1 MNLDYSAAKY
11 MSEINDFDSLNL
23 SNEIFKISLLT
34 EKNESVGLN
43 EIKKYSTS
51 NSHQYKIFNLVDDLI
66 MQNEYKLY
74 YQIKNFVS
82 SGTGFPYLVSMI
94 TRQLRILATIK
105 SKLNAGETIN
115 KINQNLKLPSF
126 VLNKS
131 VEMSK
136 QISIER
142 IKNLSSILLE
152 EDLRFKTESISDENI
167 IYSLTSK
174 FTEKN

>member
-1 MNLDYSAAKY
+1 

-34 EKNESVGLN
+34 EQNGSVGLDK
-43 EIKKYSTS
+43 IKKYSTS

-66 MQNEYKLY
+66 MQNEYRLY

-105 SKLNAGETIN
+105 SKLSAGETIN

-142 IKNLSSILLE
+142 IKNLSNILLE

>member
-1 MNLDYSAAKY
+1 

-34 EKNESVGLN
+34 EKNGSVGLN

-66 MQNEYKLY
+66 MQNEYRLY

-105 SKLNAGETIN
+105 SKLSAGETIN

>member
-1 MNLDYSAAKY
+1 M
-11 MSEINDFDSLNL
+11 
-23 SNEIFKISLLT
+23 
-34 EKNESVGLN
+34 
-43 EIKKYSTS
+43 
-51 NSHQYKIFNLVDDLI
+51 FNLVDDLI
-66 MQNEYKLY
+66 MQNEYRLY

-105 SKLNAGETIN
+105 SKLSAGETIN

>member
-1 MNLDYSAAKY
+1 

-34 EKNESVGLN
+34 ETNGSVGLN
-43 EIKKYSTS
+43 DIKKYSTS

-66 MQNEYKLY
+66 MQNEYRLY

-105 SKLNAGETIN
+105 SKLSAGETIN

>member
-1 MNLDYSAAKY
+1 MK
-11 MSEINDFDSLNL
+11 
-23 SNEIFKISLLT
+23 
-34 EKNESVGLN
+34 
-43 EIKKYSTS
+43 
-51 NSHQYKIFNLVDDLI
+51 
-66 MQNEYKLY
+66 
-74 YQIKNFVS
+74 
-82 SGTGFPYLVSMI
+82 
-94 TRQLRILATIK
+94 
-105 SKLNAGETIN
+105 GETIN

>member
-1 MNLDYSAAKY
+1 

-34 EKNESVGLN
+34 EKNGSVGLN

-66 MQNEYKLY
+66 MQNEYRLY

-105 SKLNAGETIN
+105 SKL
-115 KINQNLKLPSF
+115 
-126 VLNKS
+126 
-131 VEMSK
+131 
-136 QISIER
+136 
-142 IKNLSSILLE
+142 LSLIH
-152 EDLRFKTESISDENI
+152 I
-167 IYSLTSK
+167 
-174 FTEKN
+174 

>member
-1 MNLDYSAAKY
+1 
-11 MSEINDFDSLNL
+11 
-23 SNEIFKISLLT
+23 
-34 EKNESVGLN
+34 
-43 EIKKYSTS
+43 
-51 NSHQYKIFNLVDDLI
+51 
-66 MQNEYKLY
+66 MQNEYRLY

-105 SKLNAGETIN
+105 SKLSAGETIN